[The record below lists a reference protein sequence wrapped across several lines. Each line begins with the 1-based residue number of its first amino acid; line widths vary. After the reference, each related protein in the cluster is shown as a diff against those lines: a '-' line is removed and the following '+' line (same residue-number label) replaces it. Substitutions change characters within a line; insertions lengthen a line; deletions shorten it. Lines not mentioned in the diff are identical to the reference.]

1 MRLSER
7 AVHFPDSP
15 IRKLGPLAD
24 RARAM
29 GRKVIPLNIGQPD
42 IATPPAFL
50 DALHGYRDAVVAY
63 GRSEGEPEL
72 REALAGYYRQLDLPL
87 DADDIVIT
95 VGGSEALLFALQ
107 IAADPGDDA
116 LVIEPFYT
124 NYAAFARMSGI
135 ELRGLAADPASGFR
149 LPEDAQLLAAIGPR
163 TRAILLCS
171 PNNPTGTT
179 LSAEELGRLAR
190 IAVKHDLFLIADEVY
205 REFVYDGAHVSALS
219 VPGIEDRV
227 ILVDSLSKRYS
238 LCGARLG
245 CIATRNRDAR
255 AAAGRMAMGR
265 LCPPVPEQRAAAAM
279 IAGLPKDFFAP
290 IRDEYRHRRD
300 ALLEGLSAIPGL
312 HCEKPA
318 GAFYLMASLPV
329 GDAEA
334 FARWALTDFERD
346 GETFMVA
353 PGPGFYATPGLGA
366 DQVRLAYVI
375 EESRLRRA
383 AELMAEA
390 VAQFQTARV

>member
-7 AVHFPDSP
+7 ALHFPDSP

-24 RARAM
+24 RARAL
-29 GRKVIPLNIGQPD
+29 GRTVIPLNIGQPD
-42 IATPPAFL
+42 IATPQAFL
-50 DALHGYRDAVVAY
+50 EGLHAYKDTVVAY

-72 REALAGYYRQLDLPL
+72 REALAGYYQRLNLPL
-87 DADDIVIT
+87 DVDDIVIT

-107 IAADPGDDA
+107 IAADPGDEV

-124 NYAAFARMSGI
+124 NYAAFARMSGV
-135 ELRGLAADPASGFR
+135 ELRGLPADAASGFR
-149 LPEDAQLLAAIGPR
+149 LPDDERLEAAMGPR

-171 PNNPTGTT
+171 PNNPTGAA
-179 LSAEELGRLAR
+179 LSIEELSRLAR
-190 IAVKHDLFLIADEVY
+190 LAVKHDLFLIADEVY

-219 VPGIEDRV
+219 VPGLEDRV

-245 CIATRNRDAR
+245 CLATRNRAAR

-265 LCPPVPEQRAAAAM
+265 LCPSVPEQRAAAAM
-279 IAGLPKDFFAP
+279 IQSLSEAFFTP
-290 IRDEYRHRRD
+290 IREAYHRRRD
-300 ALLEGLSAIPGL
+300 TLLEGLLAIPGL
-312 HCEKPA
+312 RCEKPA
-318 GAFYLMASLPV
+318 GAFYLMATLPV
-329 GDAEA
+329 GDAET
-334 FARWALTDFERD
+334 FARWVLTDFERD

-353 PGPGFYATPGLGA
+353 PGPGFYATPGLGT

-375 EESRLRRA
+375 EERRLHRA
-383 AELMAEA
+383 AELMREA
-390 VAQFQTARV
+390 VIQFQTVRV

>member
-7 AVHFPDSP
+7 AAGFPDSP

-24 RARAM
+24 RARAR
-29 GRKVIPLNIGQPD
+29 GRAVIPLNIGQPD

-50 DALHGYRDAVVAY
+50 EALHAFRDGVVAY

-72 REALAGYYRQLDLPL
+72 REALAGYYQGLNLPL
-87 DADDIVIT
+87 EADDLVIT

-107 IAADPGDDA
+107 IPCDPGDDA

-124 NYAAFARMSGI
+124 NYAAFARMSGV
-135 ELRGLAADPASGFR
+135 ELRGLPADPAAGFR
-149 LPEDAQLLAAIGPR
+149 LPDDDALIAALGPR

-171 PNNPTGTT
+171 PNNPTGAA
-179 LSAEELGRLAR
+179 LSAEDLGRLAR
-190 IAVKHDLFLIADEVY
+190 LAVERDLFLISDEVY

-245 CIATRNRDAR
+245 CLATRDKEAR

-279 IAGLPKDFFAP
+279 VGALPRDFFSP
-290 IRDEYRHRRD
+290 IREEYRRRRD
-300 ALLEGLSAIPGL
+300 ALMEGLAAVPGMR
-312 HCEKPA
+312 CERPA
-318 GAFYLMASLPV
+318 GAFYLMATLPV
-329 GDAEA
+329 DAEA
-334 FARWALTDFERD
+334 FSRWALTDFERD

-353 PGPGFYATPGLGA
+353 PGPGFYATPGLGE

-375 EESRLRRA
+375 EEGRLRRA
-383 AELMAEA
+383 AALMAEA
-390 VAQFQTARV
+390 VAQFQAVRV

>member
-7 AVHFPDSP
+7 AAGFPDSP

-29 GRKVIPLNIGQPD
+29 GRTVIPLNIGQPD
-42 IATPPAFL
+42 IPTPPAFL
-50 DALHGYRDAVVAY
+50 EALHAYRDGVVAY
-63 GRSEGEPEL
+63 GRSEGELEL
-72 REALAGYYRQLDLPL
+72 REALAGYYQGLNLPL
-87 DADDIVIT
+87 EADDLVIT

-107 IAADPGDDA
+107 IACDPGDDA

-124 NYAAFARMSGI
+124 NYAAFARMSGL
-135 ELRGLAADPASGFR
+135 ELRGLPADPASGFR
-149 LPEDAQLLAAIGPR
+149 LPDDDALIAALGPR

-171 PNNPTGTT
+171 PNNPTGAA
-179 LSAEELGRLAR
+179 LSAEDLGRLAR
-190 IAVKHDLFLIADEVY
+190 LAVERDLFLISDEVY
-205 REFVYDGAHVSALS
+205 REFVYDGTHVSALS

-245 CIATRNRDAR
+245 CLATKNREAR

-279 IAGLPKDFFAP
+279 VAALPRDFFAP
-290 IRDEYRHRRD
+290 IRETYRHRRD
-300 ALLEGLSAIPGL
+300 ALMDGLSAIPGL
-312 HCEKPA
+312 RCEKPA
-318 GAFYLMASLPV
+318 GAFYLMATLPV
-329 GDAEA
+329 DAEA
-334 FARWALTDFERD
+334 FSRWALTDFERD

-353 PGPGFYATPGLGA
+353 PGPGFYATPGWGN

-383 AELMAEA
+383 AALMAEA

>member
-7 AVHFPDSP
+7 ARLFPDSP

-29 GRKVIPLNIGQPD
+29 GRTVIPLNIGQPD
-42 IATPPAFL
+42 IATPQAFL
-50 DALHGYRDAVVAY
+50 DGLHAYRDGVVAY

-72 REALAGYYRQLDLPL
+72 REALAGYYQGLNLPL
-87 DADDIVIT
+87 EAEDIVIT

-107 IAADPGDDA
+107 VAADPGDDA

-124 NYAAFARMSGI
+124 NYAAFASMSGVT
-135 ELRGLAADPASGFR
+135 LRGLPADPAGGFR
-149 LPEDAQLLAAIGPR
+149 LPGDDAIRAALGPR

-171 PNNPTGTT
+171 PNNPTGAA

-190 IAVKHDLFLIADEVY
+190 LAVAHDLFLIADEVY
-205 REFVYDGAHVSALS
+205 REFVYEGSHVSALS

-245 CIATRNRDAR
+245 CLATRNHAAR

-279 IAGLPKDFFAP
+279 IAALPREFFAP
-290 IRDEYRHRRD
+290 IREEYRRRRD
-300 ALLEGLSAIPGL
+300 ALIEGLSAIPGL
-312 HCEKPA
+312 RCEKPA
-318 GAFYLMASLPV
+318 GAFYLMAALPV

-375 EESRLRRA
+375 EEGRLRRA
-383 AELMAEA
+383 AALIQEA
-390 VAQFQTARV
+390 VAQFQAVRV

>member
-7 AVHFPDSP
+7 AAGFPDSP

-24 RARAM
+24 RARAR
-29 GRKVIPLNIGQPD
+29 GRAVIPLNIGQPD

-50 DALHGYRDAVVAY
+50 EALHAFRDGVVAY

-72 REALAGYYRQLDLPL
+72 REALAGYYQGLNLPL
-87 DADDIVIT
+87 EADDLVIT

-107 IAADPGDDA
+107 IACDPGDDA

-124 NYAAFARMSGI
+124 NYAAFARMSGV
-135 ELRGLAADPASGFR
+135 ELRGLPADPAAGFR
-149 LPEDAQLLAAIGPR
+149 LPDDDALIAALGPR

-171 PNNPTGTT
+171 PNNPTGAA
-179 LSAEELGRLAR
+179 LSAEDLGRLAR
-190 IAVKHDLFLIADEVY
+190 LAVERDLFLISDEVY

-245 CIATRNRDAR
+245 CLATRDKEAR

-279 IAGLPKDFFAP
+279 VGALPRDFFSP
-290 IRDEYRHRRD
+290 IREEYRRRRD
-300 ALLEGLSAIPGL
+300 ALMEGLAAVPGL
-312 HCEKPA
+312 RCERPA
-318 GAFYLMASLPV
+318 GAFYLMATLPV
-329 GDAEA
+329 DAEA
-334 FARWALTDFERD
+334 FSRWALTDFERD

-353 PGPGFYATPGLGA
+353 PGPGFYATPGLGE

-375 EESRLRRA
+375 EEGRLRRA
-383 AELMAEA
+383 AALMAEA
-390 VAQFQTARV
+390 VAQFQAVRV

>member
-7 AVHFPDSP
+7 AAGFPDSP

-29 GRKVIPLNIGQPD
+29 GRTVIPLNIGQPD
-42 IATPPAFL
+42 IPTPPAFL
-50 DALHGYRDAVVAY
+50 EALHAYRDGVVAY
-63 GRSEGEPEL
+63 GRSEGELEL
-72 REALAGYYRQLDLPL
+72 REALAGYYQGLNLPL
-87 DADDIVIT
+87 EADDLVIT

-107 IAADPGDDA
+107 IACDPGDDA

-124 NYAAFARMSGI
+124 NYAAFARMSGL
-135 ELRGLAADPASGFR
+135 ELRGLPADPASGFR
-149 LPEDAQLLAAIGPR
+149 LPDDDALIAALGPR

-171 PNNPTGTT
+171 PNTPTGAA
-179 LSAEELGRLAR
+179 LSAEDLGRLAR
-190 IAVKHDLFLIADEVY
+190 LAVERDLFLISDEVY
-205 REFVYDGAHVSALS
+205 REFVYDGTHVSALS

-245 CIATRNRDAR
+245 CLATKNREAR

-279 IAGLPKDFFAP
+279 VAALPRDFFAP
-290 IRDEYRHRRD
+290 IRETYRRRRD
-300 ALLEGLSAIPGL
+300 ALMDGLSAIPGL
-312 HCEKPA
+312 RCEKPA
-318 GAFYLMASLPV
+318 GAFYLMATLPV
-329 GDAEA
+329 DAEA
-334 FARWALTDFERD
+334 FSRWALTDFERE

-353 PGPGFYATPGLGA
+353 PGPGFYATPGLGN

-383 AELMAEA
+383 AALMAEA

>member
-7 AVHFPDSP
+7 ARHFPDSP

-24 RARAM
+24 RARAL
-29 GRKVIPLNIGQPD
+29 GRTVIPLNIGQPD

-50 DALHGYRDAVVAY
+50 EGLHAYKDAVVAY

-72 REALAGYYRQLDLPL
+72 REALAGYYQGLNLPL
-87 DADDIVIT
+87 EADDLVIT

-107 IAADPGDDA
+107 TACDPGDEA

-124 NYAAFARMSGI
+124 NYAAFARMSGVT
-135 ELRGLAADPASGFR
+135 LRGLPADPASGFA
-149 LPEDAQLLAAIGPR
+149 LPDDAALHAALGPR

-171 PNNPTGTT
+171 PNNPTGAA
-179 LSAEELGRLAR
+179 LSIEELGRLAR
-190 IAVKHDLFLIADEVY
+190 LAVAHDLFLIADEVY
-205 REFVYDGAHVSALS
+205 REFVYEGAHVSALS

-245 CIATRNRDAR
+245 CLATRNREAR

-265 LCPPVPEQRAAAAM
+265 LCPSVPEQRAAAAM
-279 IAGLPKDFFAP
+279 IRSLPQAFFTP
-290 IRDEYRHRRD
+290 IREEYRRRRD
-300 ALLEGLSAIPGL
+300 ALRGGLAAIPGL
-312 HCEKPA
+312 RCEKPA
-318 GAFYLMASLPV
+318 GAFYLMATLPV

-334 FARWALTDFERD
+334 FARWALTDFERE

-353 PGPGFYATPGLGA
+353 PGPGFYATPGLGL

-375 EESRLRRA
+375 DEGRLRRA
-383 AELMAEA
+383 AALMAEA
-390 VAQFQTARV
+390 VAQFQTVKV

>member
-7 AVHFPDSP
+7 ALHFPDSP

-29 GRKVIPLNIGQPD
+29 GRSVIPLNIGQPD

-50 DALHGYRDAVVAY
+50 EALHAYNDGVVAY

-72 REALAGYYRQLDLPL
+72 REALGDYYQRLGLPL
-87 DADDIVIT
+87 DADGLVIT

-107 IAADPGDDA
+107 IACDPGDDA

-124 NYAAFARMSGI
+124 NYAAFARMSGV
-135 ELRGLAADPASGFR
+135 ELRGMPADPASGFR
-149 LPEDAQLLAAIGPR
+149 LPDDEAFLAAIGPR

-171 PNNPTGTT
+171 PNNPTGAT

-190 IAVKHDLFLIADEVY
+190 LAADRDLFLIADEVY
-205 REFVYDGAHVSALS
+205 REFVYDGGHVSALS

-245 CIATRNRDAR
+245 CLATRNKEAR

-279 IAGLPKDFFAP
+279 MASLPGGFFTP
-290 IRDEYRHRRD
+290 IRDEYRRRRD
-300 ALLEGLSAIPGL
+300 VLMEGLSGIPGL
-312 HCEKPA
+312 RCEKPA
-318 GAFYLMASLPV
+318 GAFYLMATLPV
-329 GDAEA
+329 DAEA
-334 FARWALTDFERD
+334 FSRWALTDFERD

-375 EESRLRRA
+375 EEDRLRRA
-383 AELMAEA
+383 AALMAEA
-390 VAQFQTARV
+390 VAQFQTAKV

>member
-7 AVHFPDSP
+7 AAGFPDSP

-24 RARAM
+24 RARAR
-29 GRKVIPLNIGQPD
+29 GRAVIPLNIGQPD

-50 DALHGYRDAVVAY
+50 EALHAFRDGVVAY

-72 REALAGYYRQLDLPL
+72 REALAGYYQGLNLPL
-87 DADDIVIT
+87 EADDLVIT

-107 IAADPGDDA
+107 IACDPGDDA

-124 NYAAFARMSGI
+124 NYAAFARMSGV
-135 ELRGLAADPASGFR
+135 ELRGLPADPAAGFR
-149 LPEDAQLLAAIGPR
+149 LPDDDALIAALGPR

-171 PNNPTGTT
+171 PNNPTGAA
-179 LSAEELGRLAR
+179 LSAEDLGRLAR
-190 IAVKHDLFLIADEVY
+190 LAVERDLFLISDEVY

-245 CIATRNRDAR
+245 CLATRDKEAR

-279 IAGLPKDFFAP
+279 VGALPRDFFSP
-290 IRDEYRHRRD
+290 IREEYRRRRD
-300 ALLEGLSAIPGL
+300 ALMEGLAAVPGMR
-312 HCEKPA
+312 CERPA
-318 GAFYLMASLPV
+318 GAFYLMATLPV
-329 GDAEA
+329 DAEA
-334 FARWALTDFERD
+334 FSRWALTDFERD

-353 PGPGFYATPGLGA
+353 PGPGFYATPGLGE

-375 EESRLRRA
+375 EEGRLRRA
-383 AELMAEA
+383 AALMAEA
-390 VAQFQTARV
+390 VAQFQAVRV

>member
-24 RARAM
+24 RARAL

-42 IATPPAFL
+42 IATPQAYL
-50 DALHGYRDAVVAY
+50 DGLHRYKDAVVAY

-72 REALAGYYRQLDLPL
+72 REALAGYYQGLGLGV
-87 DADDIVIT
+87 DAEEVVVT

-107 IAADPGDDA
+107 IACDPGDDA

-124 NYAAFARMSGI
+124 NYAAFARMSGV
-135 ELRGLAADPASGFR
+135 ELRGIPADPASGFR
-149 LPEDAQLLAAIGPR
+149 LPDDAALEAALGPK

-171 PNNPTGTT
+171 PNNPTGAT

-190 IAVKHDLFLIADEVY
+190 LAVKHDLFLISDEVY

-227 ILVDSLSKRYS
+227 LLVDSLSKRYS

-245 CIATRNRDAR
+245 CLVTKNKDAR
-255 AAAGRMAMGR
+255 AAAGRIAMGR
-265 LCPPVPEQRAAAAM
+265 LCPPVPEQRAAAGM
-279 IAGLPKDFFAP
+279 IAELPKGFFAP
-290 IRDEYRHRRD
+290 IREEYRRRRD
-300 ALLEGLSAIPGL
+300 ALMEGLAAVPGL
-312 HCEKPA
+312 RCEQPA
-318 GAFYLMASLPV
+318 GAFYLMATLPV
-329 GDAEA
+329 DAEA
-334 FARWALTDFERD
+334 FARWVLTDFERD
-346 GETFMVA
+346 GETFMAA

-366 DQVRLAYVI
+366 DQLRLAYVI
-375 EESRLRRA
+375 EEARLRRA
-383 AELMAEA
+383 AELMKEA
-390 VAQFQTARV
+390 VLQFQAVKV

>member
-7 AVHFPDSP
+7 AAGFPDSP

-50 DALHGYRDAVVAY
+50 EALHAYTDGVVAY

-72 REALAGYYRQLDLPL
+72 REAMAGYYQGLGLPL
-87 DADDIVIT
+87 EADDLVIT
-95 VGGSEALLFALQ
+95 VGGSEALLFSIQ
-107 IAADPGDDA
+107 IACDPGDDA

-124 NYAAFARMSGI
+124 NYAAFARMSGV
-135 ELRGLAADPASGFR
+135 ELRGLPADPAAGFR
-149 LPEDAQLLAAIGPR
+149 LPDDAALLAALGPR

-171 PNNPTGTT
+171 PNNPTGAT
-179 LSAEELGRLAR
+179 LSVEELGRLAR
-190 IAVKHDLFLIADEVY
+190 LAVEHDLFLIADEVY
-205 REFVYDGAHVSALS
+205 REFVYEGGHVSALS

-245 CIATRNRDAR
+245 CLATRNREAR
-255 AAAGRMAMGR
+255 QAAGRMAMGR

-279 IAGLPKDFFAP
+279 ITALPQDFFAP
-290 IRDEYRHRRD
+290 IRDTYRCRRD
-300 ALLEGLSAIPGL
+300 ALLGGLSSIPGVR
-312 HCEKPA
+312 CEKPA
-318 GAFYLMASLPV
+318 GAFYLMATLPV
-329 GDAEA
+329 EAEA
-334 FARWALTDFERD
+334 FSRWALTDFQQD

-353 PGPGFYATPGLGA
+353 PGPGFYATPGLGV

-390 VAQFQTARV
+390 VAQFQAVKV

>member
-1 MRLSER
+1 MRLSDR
-7 AVHFPDSP
+7 AAGFPDSP

-24 RARAM
+24 RARAL

-42 IATPPAFL
+42 IATPQAYL
-50 DALHGYRDAVVAY
+50 DGLHRYSDAVVAY

-72 REALAGYYRQLDLPL
+72 REALSDYYRGLGLGL
-87 DADDIVIT
+87 DADDIVVT

-107 IAADPGDDA
+107 IACDPGDDA

-124 NYAAFARMSGI
+124 NYAAFARMSGVA
-135 ELRGLAADPASGFR
+135 LRGLAADPASGFA
-149 LPEDAQLLAAIGPR
+149 LPDDAALEAALGPK

-171 PNNPTGTT
+171 PNNPTGAA

-190 IAVKHDLFLIADEVY
+190 LAVKRGLFLIADEVY

-245 CIATRNRDAR
+245 CFATKNQEAR
-255 AAAGRMAMGR
+255 AAAGRIAMGR

-279 IAGLPKDFFAP
+279 MAALPKDFFAP
-290 IRDEYRHRRD
+290 IREEYRRRRD
-300 ALLEGLSAIPGL
+300 ALMDGLAAVPGL
-312 HCEKPA
+312 RCEKPA
-318 GAFYLMASLPV
+318 GAFYLMATLPV
-329 GDAEA
+329 DAEA

-346 GETFMVA
+346 GETFMAA

-366 DQVRLAYVI
+366 DQLRLAYVI
-375 EESRLRRA
+375 EEGRLRRA
-383 AELMAEA
+383 AELIKEA
-390 VAQFQTARV
+390 VLQFQAVKV

>member
-7 AVHFPDSP
+7 ASGFPDSP

-42 IATPPAFL
+42 IATPQAFL
-50 DALHGYRDAVVAY
+50 DGLHGYRDAVVAY

-72 REALAGYYRQLDLPL
+72 RDALSDYYRGLGLPL
-87 DADDIVIT
+87 DPDDIVIT

-116 LVIEPFYT
+116 LVIEPYYT
-124 NYAAFARMSGI
+124 NYAAFARMSGVG
-135 ELRGLAADPASGFR
+135 LRGLPADPASGFA
-149 LPEDAQLLAAIGPR
+149 LPDDAALEAAMGPR

-171 PNNPTGTT
+171 PNNPTGAA

-190 IAVKHDLFLIADEVY
+190 LAVKHDLFLIADEVY

-219 VPGIEDRV
+219 VPGIEERV
-227 ILVDSLSKRYS
+227 LLVDSLSKRYS

-245 CIATRNRDAR
+245 CLATRNKAAR

-279 IAGLPKDFFAP
+279 IQALPKDFFAP
-290 IRDEYRHRRD
+290 IREEYRRRRD
-300 ALLEGLSAIPGL
+300 ALMEGLAAVPGL

-329 GDAEA
+329 DAEA
-334 FARWALTDFERD
+334 FAAWVLTDFELD
-346 GETFMVA
+346 GETFMAA

-375 EESRLRRA
+375 EEGRLRRA
-383 AELMAEA
+383 AELIKEA
-390 VAQFQTARV
+390 VAQFQAVRV

>member
-7 AVHFPDSP
+7 AIHFPDSP

-24 RARAM
+24 RARAL

-42 IATPPAFL
+42 IATPQAFL
-50 DALHGYRDAVVAY
+50 DGLHHYKDAVVAY

-72 REALAGYYRQLDLPL
+72 REALSAYYRGLGLPL
-87 DADDIVIT
+87 DADDLVVT

-107 IAADPGDDA
+107 IACDPGDDA

-124 NYAAFARMSGI
+124 NYAAFARMSGVA
-135 ELRGLAADPASGFR
+135 LRGLAADPATGFA
-149 LPEDAQLLAAIGPR
+149 LPDDAALEAAVGPK

-171 PNNPTGTT
+171 PNNPTGAA

-190 IAVKHDLFLIADEVY
+190 IAVKRDLFLIADEVY
-205 REFVYDGAHVSALS
+205 REFVYDAAHVSALS

-245 CIATRNRDAR
+245 CFGTKNKEAR
-255 AAAGRMAMGR
+255 AAAGRIAMGR

-279 IAGLPKDFFAP
+279 MAALPKGFFAP
-290 IRDEYRHRRD
+290 IKEEYRKRRD
-300 ALLEGLSAIPGL
+300 ALMEGLAAVPGL
-312 HCEKPA
+312 RCEKPG
-318 GAFYLMASLPV
+318 GAFYLMATLPV
-329 GDAEA
+329 DAEA
-334 FARWALTDFERD
+334 FARWVLTDFERD
-346 GETFMVA
+346 GETFMAA

-366 DQVRLAYVI
+366 DQLRLAYVI
-375 EESRLRRA
+375 EEGRLRRA
-383 AELMAEA
+383 AELMKEA
-390 VAQFQTARV
+390 VLQFQAVKV